1 MTRCKH
7 LKLRHHNLGI
17 ETTNTK
23 LLAEK
28 IGPFK
33 IETMINNN
41 GNKLV
46 LPRNLRKLHSTFN
59 IELLS
64 HFVPNPTKFS
74 GRPVPKAVPVMLDE
88 ETGSELHI
96 VEALVK
102 KRVHN

>member
-41 GNKLV
+41 GDKLV
-46 LPRNLRKLHSTFN
+46 LPRNLRKLQSTFN

-64 HFVPNPTKFS
+64 QFVPNPTKFS
-74 GRPVPKAVPVMLDE
+74 GRPVPKVVPVMLDE